1 MGRTAGAEGWGTAV
15 FSAGRGWLAGSLG
28 SASAGSALMAI
39 TGVEAVGTARD
50 AAEALG
56 VGRGGGEAR
65 LAAPMGEE

>member
-1 MGRTAGAEGWGTAV
+1 
-15 FSAGRGWLAGSLG
+15 
-28 SASAGSALMAI
+28 MAI